1 MYDYL
6 LKPFLAAGV
15 ALLIAILTGPVFI
28 PFLAKLKVGQNI
40 REEGPQSH
48 YKKAGTPTMG
58 GIIIITAVY
67 VAVLI
72 FASGELEAWLAA
84 LVMLFFGLI
93 GFWDDY
99 IKVVMKRSLGLRA
112 REKLGLQIITGLL
125 FALMLIFYLNRGTD
139 ILVPFSG
146 SLWDI
151 GYLYIPFIILVLMS
165 TANAVNLTDGL
176 DGLAAGITFFVSLAY
191 AWICFIGQHTGLS
204 IFCLA
209 LGGACLGFLVFNHYP
224 ARVFMGDTGSM
235 AIGGALASVSALTGT
250 ELFLLLLGGVYVV
263 ETLSVIIQVISFQTT
278 GKRIFRMSPLHHH
291 FELMGWKETKV
302 VKMFYIMAVLFI
314 IIGILSYNQN
324 NLV

>member
-6 LKPFLAAGV
+6 LKPFLAAV
-15 ALLIAILTGPVFI
+15 IAILIAVLTGPIFI
-28 PFLAKLKVGQNI
+28 PFLARLKVGQNI

-67 VAVLI
+67 AAVMI
-72 FASGELEAWLAA
+72 FAASEIEAWLAL

-112 REKLGLQIITGLL
+112 REKIGLQLITGFL
-125 FALMLIFYLNRGTD
+125 FALILIIYLNRGTD

-146 SLWDI
+146 MLFDI

-176 DGLAAGITFFVSLAY
+176 DGLAAGISVFVSLAY
-191 AWICFIGQHTGLS
+191 AWICFMNQHMGLG
-204 IFCLA
+204 IFCMA

-235 AIGGALASVSALTGT
+235 AIGGGLAAVAALTGT

-278 GKRIFRMSPLHHH
+278 GKRIFKMSPLHHH

-302 VKMFYIMAVLFI
+302 VKMFYIMAILFI
-314 IIGILSYNQN
+314 IVGLLSYNQN